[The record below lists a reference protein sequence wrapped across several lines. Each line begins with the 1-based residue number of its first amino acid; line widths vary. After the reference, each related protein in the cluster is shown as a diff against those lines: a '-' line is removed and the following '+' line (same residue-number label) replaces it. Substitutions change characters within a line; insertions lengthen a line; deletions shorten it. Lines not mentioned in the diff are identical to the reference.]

1 MKAKLGKTIM
11 STDFKF
17 EKPGIYIIENFN
29 STFLKDDFYILNINS
44 DFLSVKTLLTKH
56 YKSYVA
62 GTVYAS
68 GLSLNLNIGEKEV
81 QIFGNTSNIVTL
93 SVEEIII

>member
-1 MKAKLGKTIM
+1 M

-17 EKPGIYIIENFN
+17 EKPGVYTIENFN
-29 STFLKDDFYILNINS
+29 STFLKDNFYILNINS
-44 DFLSVKTLLTKH
+44 DFLSVKTLLTKY

-81 QIFGNTSNIVTL
+81 QIFGDPNRIASL
-93 SVEEIII
+93 SVQKIVF

>member
-1 MKAKLGKTIM
+1 M

-17 EKPGIYIIENFN
+17 EKPGVYTIENFN
-29 STFLKDDFYILNINS
+29 STFLKDNFYILNINS
-44 DFLSVKTLLTKH
+44 DFLSVKTLLTKY

-62 GTVYAS
+62 GTVYAN

-81 QIFGNTSNIVTL
+81 QIFGNISKIATL
-93 SVEEIII
+93 SVEEIIIR